1 MVKNLSLNPPTGKGI
16 YMSEQEQ
23 LQRLSEEV
31 ARAYLRHLEATT
43 GGNTVT
49 YDGVTRSITLEEL
62 VFGLIGVAH
71 FNAKNHPND
80 EILKDPYKHLSHM
93 IDILSKPYVI
103 TEFGLKVIEHMN
115 EISIHKQRGVLM

>member
-1 MVKNLSLNPPTGKGI
+1 MLLVGNLN
-16 YMSEQEQ
+16 MSEQEQ

-31 ARAYLRHLEATT
+31 AGAYLRHLKATT

-49 YDGVTRSITLEEL
+49 YDGVTKSIIFEEL

-71 FNAKNHPND
+71 YNAKNHPDD
-80 EILKDPYKHLSHM
+80 EILKDPYKHLLHM

-103 TEFGLKVIEHMN
+103 TDFGLKVIEHMN